1 MLTRAP
7 QSFANSTAEVQD
19 CHIYNTVVRG
29 IIIESYAALEELQK
43 WTTRLARK
51 RDEKRWIIWFSINIQ
66 LTINEWGW
74 VSYEELWRSRRV
86 LSVFAVGS
94 RRIAGIWCLR
104 LSPHVGLLIVR
115 SDPVVETFNC
125 LWPTKAWYQFRSGYQ
140 VGPSRLSE
148 SHADGERY
156 KVFICIN
163 RQLDWNRIPPWK
175 QEDFLRVTD
184 PTCSDMLSRC
194 YKALYVSLI
203 L

>member
-104 LSPHVGLLIVR
+104 LSPMSGCWSCGATPWSRHLIVFDR
-115 SDPVVETFNC
+115 QKPGINSEAVTKSVPRGFLKVTLMEKGTKFSFVLIANSTEIEFHHESKRIFYESLIRPV
-125 LWPTKAWYQFRSGYQ
+125 
-140 VGPSRLSE
+140 
-148 SHADGERY
+148 
-156 KVFICIN
+156 
-163 RQLDWNRIPPWK
+163 
-175 QEDFLRVTD
+175 
-184 PTCSDMLSRC
+184 PTCWADVIKHC
-194 YKALYVSLI
+194 TFH
-203 L
+203 